1 LVLLEVNEYQVESGD
16 IYLMCSDGLSDMV
29 EDSVIAKIVAA
40 ETELE
45 QKAIQLIDAANANG
59 GRDNISV
66 LLVAVSEAA
75 EKRGLIAR
83 LLGK

>member
-1 LVLLEVNEYQVESGD
+1 VLLEVNEHRVEPGD

-29 EDSVIAKIVAA
+29 DDPGIERLLQEEGS
-40 ETELE
+40 LE
-45 QKAIQLIDAANANG
+45 EKVGRLVDAANANG

-66 LLVAVSEAA
+66 LLAQADLEA
-75 EKRGLIAR
+75 KKKGLISR